1 MAIPAATVT
10 AALIGVLELLKFLK
24 SCSVEI
30 DFSDLE
36 KAITDKRAEV
46 RLKND
51 LIQKS

>member
-1 MAIPAATVT
+1 MIPASTVS

-36 KAITDKRAEV
+36 QAITDKRAEMK
-46 RLKND
+46 LKND
-51 LIQKS
+51 LIQKT